1 MLISYGHQL
10 WSTCNTKWY
19 LNWMFKKGLLAHRLL
34 CFLIWARK
42 WQSLTKYTILIS
54 MYFCSVLS
62 DSLWG
67 KCYISVKYQ
76 GSEIYLIVSVCVG
89 SILIGG
95 TFVCVMTL
103 LLIAKNGGDP
113 FQYLV
118 IVVDPR
124 AFAATALALVGKQ
137 ATQRYEGYT
146 FFTPVR
152 QCCTYSMKFCPSA
165 ICVPVSN
172 ITSSI
177 WWSIVVWAHG
187 ELTVLVTALVKA
199 K

>member
-1 MLISYGHQL
+1 
-10 WSTCNTKWY
+10 
-19 LNWMFKKGLLAHRLL
+19 
-34 CFLIWARK
+34 
-42 WQSLTKYTILIS
+42 

-146 FFTPVR
+146 FFYASQAVLHIFNEILSISHL
-152 QCCTYSMKFCPSA
+152 CACFKHNFIHMVKYCSVSA
-165 ICVPVSN
+165 
-172 ITSSI
+172 
-177 WWSIVVWAHG
+177 W
-187 ELTVLVTALVKA
+187 
-199 K
+199 